1 MPHAHVRR
9 RVRDLDTVTRLE
21 VRHELRANAMYN
33 QARRRDT
40 ALAADTHSSDLFF
53 TGRITRASSSTVAV
67 AVTVAIATAALI
79 LSLLLLV

>member
-1 MPHAHVRR
+1 
-9 RVRDLDTVTRLE
+9 
-21 VRHELRANAMYN
+21 MYN